1 MHAVVA
7 ILSVL
12 FNNGLVIWG
21 LGWAGWSG
29 PTALA
34 IYWAENA
41 IGTLFIALRI
51 WLHRRLTRKRG
62 HYRNHLGLQV
72 SGDGADEIKSITD
85 RSFLAEYLTTSVVF
99 TLGHGVF
106 VLAIFACIF
115 KAAPDADTIR
125 WALLAI
131 GLSQLIGF
139 LCDLVGLRNRSFAWL
154 KLVAGSGLARVL
166 VVQLAII
173 FGMALAAL
181 TGRNAAFGIPFA
193 GLKLLVELGGAFA
206 TEKPPQSDDG
216 PAWLVWIMKKC
227 FPKDD
232 FAAYLRGENAKRRRE
247 MADDERPQK

>member
-7 ILSVL
+7 SLSVL
-12 FNNGLVIWG
+12 FNNGLVMWG

-41 IGTLFIALRI
+41 IGTIFIALRI
-51 WLHRRLTRKRG
+51 WLHRRLTRKSG
-62 HYRNHLGLQV
+62 HYRNHLGLQAN
-72 SGDGADEIKSITD
+72 GD
-85 RSFLAEYLTTSVVF
+85 FLAEYLSTSAVF
-99 TLGHGVF
+99 TLAHGVF
-106 VLAIFACIF
+106 VLAIFVCIF
-115 KAAPDADTIR
+115 KAAPDADTMR

-154 KLVAGSGLARVL
+154 KLLAGSGLARVL

-181 TGRNAAFGIPFA
+181 TGRNVAFGIPFA
-193 GLKLLVELGGAFA
+193 GLKLLVDLGAAFA

-232 FAAYLRGENAKRRRE
+232 FAAHLRGENAKRRRE
-247 MADDERPQK
+247 MADDELPQK

>member
-41 IGTLFIALRI
+41 IGTIFIALRI
-51 WLHRRLTRKRG
+51 WLHRRLTRKSG
-62 HYRNHLGLQV
+62 HFRNHLGLQAN
-72 SGDGADEIKSITD
+72 GD
-85 RSFLAEYLTTSVVF
+85 FLAEYLTTSVVF
-99 TLGHGVF
+99 TLAHGVF
-106 VLAIFACIF
+106 VLAIFALIF
-115 KAAPDADTIR
+115 KAAPDADTMR
-125 WALLAI
+125 WAVLAI

-139 LCDLVGLRNRSFAWL
+139 LCDLVGLRSRSFAWL

-173 FGMALAAL
+173 FGIALAAL

-193 GLKLLVELGGAFA
+193 CLKLLVE
-206 TEKPPQSDDG
+206 
-216 PAWLVWIMKKC
+216 LVWIMKKC

-247 MADDERPQK
+247 MADDELPQK

>member
-7 ILSVL
+7 LLSVL

-41 IGTLFIALRI
+41 IGTIFIALRI

-72 SGDGADEIKSITD
+72 SSNGAHAVKSITD
-85 RSFLAEYLTTSVVF
+85 KSLLAEYLTTSVVF

-106 VLAIFACIF
+106 VLAIFALIF
-115 KAAPDADTIR
+115 KAAPDADTMH
-125 WALLAI
+125 WAVFAI

-139 LCDLVGLRNRSFAWL
+139 LCDLVGLRSRSFAWL
-154 KLVAGSGLARVL
+154 KLVAGHGLARVL

-193 GLKLLVELGGAFA
+193 GLKLLVDLGAAFA
-206 TEKPPQSDDG
+206 TKKPPQSDNG
-216 PAWLVWIMKKC
+216 PPWLIWIMKKC

-232 FAAYLRGENAKRRRE
+232 FAACLRGENAKRRRE
-247 MADDERPQK
+247 MADDELPQK